1 MEGKDCALLTSS
13 SLPSLLVDV
22 KIMEIEIDGGL
33 YNIFFKKV
41 IYFQQF

>member
-13 SLPSLLVDV
+13 FLPSMLIDV
-22 KIMEIEIDGGL
+22 KIMEIEINSDP
-33 YNIFFKKV
+33 YNIQKKKM

>member
-13 SLPSLLVDV
+13 SLPSMLIDV
-22 KIMEIEIDGGL
+22 KIMEIEINSDP
-33 YNIFFKKV
+33 YNIKQKV